1 MLDIG
6 KPNACLVQAIGDGMD
21 GKSGPML
28 DTAKSFL
35 LSSSDDLAVAHQRGG
50 RIAVKSVQAKNNHR
64 DVRGF
69 NV

>member
-1 MLDIG
+1 
-6 KPNACLVQAIGDGMD
+6 MD
-21 GKSGPML
+21 GKPRPML

-35 LSSSDDLAVAHQRGG
+35 LSGSDDLAVAHQRGG